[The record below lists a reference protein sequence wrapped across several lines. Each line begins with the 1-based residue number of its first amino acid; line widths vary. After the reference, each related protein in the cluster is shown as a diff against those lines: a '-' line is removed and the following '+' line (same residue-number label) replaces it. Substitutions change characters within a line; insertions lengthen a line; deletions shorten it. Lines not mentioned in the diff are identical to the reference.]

1 METEQLRKNE
11 VRVRLSRDPAARC
24 GTVSGVVISQGNFDL
39 HLPSVYS
46 RHTMRSHTT
55 LTLLY
60 HFSLSPQRSSLR
72 DAPAPC
78 SRPHSRRHLR
88 SLPPRP

>member
-39 HLPSVYS
+39 HLPSV
-46 RHTMRSHTT
+46 
-55 LTLLY
+55 
-60 HFSLSPQRSSLR
+60 
-72 DAPAPC
+72 
-78 SRPHSRRHLR
+78 
-88 SLPPRP
+88 